1 MSTRTDMKPI
11 RALLLVLLAVA
22 LAGLGLEAKSAET
35 SIEAFYGKFTGQAVT
50 SGEDE
55 MSKRELSV
63 HIKPASKN
71 RFTID
76 WVTFTRSASSKR
88 KEYSISFRPSERKN
102 VFASAMKKNVFGKS
116 VLLDPIKG

>member
-1 MSTRTDMKPI
+1 
-11 RALLLVLLAVA
+11 
-22 LAGLGLEAKSAET
+22 
-35 SIEAFYGKFTGQAVT
+35 
-50 SGEDE
+50 

-76 WVTFTRSASSKR
+76 WVTFTRSASGKR

-116 VLLDPIKG
+116 VPLDPIKG

>member
-1 MSTRTDMKPI
+1 MSTKTDMKPI

-55 MSKRELSV
+55 MSKRDLSV
-63 HIKPASKN
+63 HI
-71 RFTID
+71 
-76 WVTFTRSASSKR
+76 
-88 KEYSISFRPSERKN
+88 
-102 VFASAMKKNVFGKS
+102 
-116 VLLDPIKG
+116 